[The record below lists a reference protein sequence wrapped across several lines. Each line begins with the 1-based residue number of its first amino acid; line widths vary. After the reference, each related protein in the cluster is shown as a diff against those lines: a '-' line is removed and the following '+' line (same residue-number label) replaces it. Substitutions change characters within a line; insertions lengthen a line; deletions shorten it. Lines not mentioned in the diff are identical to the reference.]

1 MMAKLYALQISP
13 LLPENRWEELL
24 PFLSP
29 QRQQRIRACR
39 HGADRARL
47 AGAGWLL
54 RYALSQEGIPVHAQQ
69 FTTSPD
75 GKPMLA
81 NGSLDFSLSH
91 SGEWV
96 LCAVSSQ
103 LVGVDVELPRCT
115 LATAR
120 RFFAPEEVAMVES
133 LPKSAQA
140 DALLRLWTAK
150 EAFTKALGTGLKQG
164 LGSFSVRLDQNGATL
179 EQNISP
185 LPFRLEEY
193 VLPGCRACLCT
204 LEPRPPLLEVSLPLV
219 NA

>member
-1 MMAKLYALQISP
+1 MVKLYALQISP
-13 LLPENRWEELL
+13 LLPENRWEALL
-24 PFLSP
+24 PLLSP
-29 QRQQRIRACR
+29 QRQQRILACR

-75 GKPMLA
+75 GKPMLI

-96 LCAVSSQ
+96 LCAVSAKR
-103 LVGVDVELPRCT
+103 VGVDVELPRCT

-120 RFFAPEEVAMVES
+120 RFFAPEEVAMVEA
-133 LPKSAQA
+133 LPKSAQV

-164 LGSFSVRLDQNGATL
+164 LASFSVHLSQDGAVL

-204 LEPRPPLLEVSLPLV
+204 LEPRTPLLEVALPLV
-219 NA
+219 NT

>member
-1 MMAKLYALQISP
+1 MVKLYALQISP
-13 LLPENRWEELL
+13 LLPENRWEALL
-24 PFLSP
+24 PLLSP
-29 QRQQRIRACR
+29 QRQQRILACR

-75 GKPMLA
+75 GKPLLA

-96 LCAVSSQ
+96 LCAVSTKC
-103 LVGVDVELPRCT
+103 VGVDVELPRCT

-164 LGSFSVRLDQNGATL
+164 LASFSVHLSQDGAVL
-179 EQNISP
+179 EQNISL

-204 LEPRPPLLEVSLPLV
+204 LEPRPPLLEVALPLV

>member
-1 MMAKLYALQISP
+1 MVKLYALQISP
-13 LLPENRWEELL
+13 LLPENRWEALL
-24 PFLSP
+24 PLLSP
-29 QRQQRIRACR
+29 QRQQRSRACR

-120 RFFAPEEVAMVES
+120 LFFAP
-133 LPKSAQA
+133 
-140 DALLRLWTAK
+140 
-150 EAFTKALGTGLKQG
+150 
-164 LGSFSVRLDQNGATL
+164 
-179 EQNISP
+179 
-185 LPFRLEEY
+185 
-193 VLPGCRACLCT
+193 
-204 LEPRPPLLEVSLPLV
+204 
-219 NA
+219 

>member
-1 MMAKLYALQISP
+1 MAKLYALQISP
-13 LLPENRWEELL
+13 LLPENRWEKLL
-24 PFLSP
+24 PLLSP

-54 RYALSQEGIPVHAQQ
+54 RYALSQEGIPVYAQQ

-75 GKPMLA
+75 GKPMLV

-96 LCAVSSQ
+96 LCAVSAKR
-103 LVGVDVELPRCT
+103 VGVDVELPRCT

-120 RFFAPEEVAMVES
+120 RFFAPEEVAMVEA
-133 LPKSAQA
+133 LPKSAQV

-164 LGSFSVRLDQNGATL
+164 LGSFSVRLDQNSATL
-179 EQNISP
+179 VQNISP

-193 VLPGCRACLCT
+193 MLPGCRACLCT
-204 LEPRPPLLEVSLPLV
+204 LEARPPLLEVALPLG

>member
-1 MMAKLYALQISP
+1 MVKLYALQISP
-13 LLPENRWEELL
+13 LLPENRWEALL
-24 PFLSP
+24 PLLSP
-29 QRQQRIRACR
+29 QRQQRILACR
-39 HGADRARL
+39 HGAVRARL

-54 RYALSQEGIPVHAQQ
+54 RYVLRLEGIPVHAQQ

-75 GKPMLA
+75 GKPLLA

-120 RFFAPEEVAMVES
+120 RFFALEEVAMLES

-179 EQNISP
+179 IQNISP

-193 VLPGCRACLCT
+193 VLPGCRVCLCT
-204 LEPRPPLLEVSLPLV
+204 LEARPELQEVTLSLR
-219 NA
+219 

>member
-1 MMAKLYALQISP
+1 MAKLYALQISP
-13 LLPENRWEELL
+13 LLPENRWEALL
-24 PFLSP
+24 PLLSP

-54 RYALSQEGIPVHAQQ
+54 RYALSQEGIPVYAQQ

-75 GKPMLA
+75 GKPMLV

-96 LCAVSSQ
+96 LCAVSAKR
-103 LVGVDVELPRCT
+103 VGVDVELPRCT

-120 RFFAPEEVAMVES
+120 RFFAPEEVAMVEA
-133 LPKSAQA
+133 LPKTAQV

-164 LGSFSVRLDQNGATL
+164 LGSFSVHLDQNGATL
-179 EQNISP
+179 VQNISP

-204 LEPRPPLLEVSLPLV
+204 LEPRTPLLEVSLPLV
-219 NA
+219 NT

>member
-1 MMAKLYALQISP
+1 MVKLYALQISP
-13 LLPENRWEELL
+13 LLPENRWEALL
-24 PFLSP
+24 PLLSP
-29 QRQQRIRACR
+29 QRQQRILACR

-75 GKPMLA
+75 GKPLLA

-96 LCAVSSQ
+96 LCAVSAKC
-103 LVGVDVELPRCT
+103 VGVDVELPRCT
-115 LATAR
+115 MATAR

-164 LGSFSVRLDQNGATL
+164 LGSFSVRLGQNGATL
-179 EQNISP
+179 VQNISP

-204 LEPRPPLLEVSLPLV
+204 LEPRPPLLEVALPLV